1 MTSTRMGPADL
12 VSAAISVAPSVR
24 DAVASLVP
32 CDMLRLLKERTF
44 ISAADMDR
52 MTPNERAEAVIAAT
66 CRSWDEVPGPFRSKI
81 LAEIDEMA
89 KRLPQRD

>member
-1 MTSTRMGPADL
+1 MP
-12 VSAAISVAPSVR
+12 VAPV
-24 DAVASLVP
+24 VP
-32 CDMLRLLKERTF
+32 CDTLRLVEDRKF

-66 CRSWDEVPGPFRSKI
+66 CHSWDDVPEPFRAKI

-89 KRLPQRD
+89 TRFPRRD